1 MKTKFI
7 TLLLFVV
14 GLTAQSQTTAI
25 PDAGF
30 EQVLINL
37 GIDSDGTINGQ
48 ILTADALQVTHLD
61 ITSSS
66 PNSFIQDVTGIEA
79 FVNIDTLKINF
90 TEISSLN
97 LSTLSQLKYLDV
109 NDNMLTSLDVSNNI
123 LLEYLRMDSVG
134 DVYPIN
140 HISEIDLSNN
150 PNINHLEASGTDLVN
165 LKNGNNNE
173 NMKIW
178 VGCPH
183 CWEDPVTY
191 IWNSVCIIV
200 NDAVTAQN
208 MGYPYSNW
216 LIGDNNI
223 NLSFIDDYSQCSA
236 STPSFSQLA
245 VKMYPNP
252 AKDIVYFD
260 LEDTIQI
267 YKAELIDMNGKTVRT
282 DKNVTR
288 NFSVQGLSKG
298 TYVVRLSTNKG
309 VSSSKLVIE

>member
-1 MKTKFI
+1 
-7 TLLLFVV
+7 
-14 GLTAQSQTTAI
+14 
-25 PDAGF
+25 DANF

-48 ILTADALQVTHLD
+48 ILTADALQVTHLY

-140 HISEIDLSNN
+140 HILEIDLSNN

-165 LKNGNNNE
+165 LKNGNNKE
-173 NMKIW
+173 NMKIR

-183 CWEDPVTY
+183 GCVDPVSY
-191 IWNSVCIIV
+191 IWNCFSSIV

-208 MGYPYSNW
+208 MGYPYSNL
-216 LIGDNNI
+216 LIGHNNT
-223 NLSFIDDYSQCSA
+223 NLCYLDDYSQCTA
-236 STPSFSQLA
+236 STPFFRQSCN
-245 VKMYPNP
+245 KMYPS
-252 AKDIVYFD
+252 
-260 LEDTIQI
+260 
-267 YKAELIDMNGKTVRT
+267 R
-282 DKNVTR
+282 
-288 NFSVQGLSKG
+288 
-298 TYVVRLSTNKG
+298 
-309 VSSSKLVIE
+309 